1 MGLSPARQV
10 DTWLLIVVFVFLLI
24 ITASVKYNREM
35 ERARPIC
42 KVKDTYI
49 VDGVEKSCN
58 RVKRHY
64 RGSL

>member
-1 MGLSPARQV
+1 MKLSPARKV

-24 ITASVKYNREM
+24 ITAAVKYNREM